1 MDEKMDKQYVIT
13 KDEMHEIWNAGHSM
27 DLDTLYRM
35 VFTLP
40 ALPVAPDVDN
50 HCVCTFDIE
59 DQGHQLEE
67 CDYHKALYARY
78 EKRIGVIRMN
88 YDICLAEL
96 AQEEEEHKQHHTEI
110 DSLRTDITKLEEEQD
125 LHIDLI
131 DADHEKEIDSLRTEN
146 EKYKEAL
153 DDTIEDLTW
162 IGNNA
167 GRDEFVETMAEVHRH
182 ASSRADV
189 AVIARIALTPQ
200 EPDTCNHI
208 KNLILNL
215 RMKLTF
221 SRPQI

>member
-13 KDEMHEIWNAGHSM
+13 KDEMDEIWNAGHSM
-27 DLDTLYRM
+27 DLDTLDRM

-131 DADHEKEIDSLRTEN
+131 DADHEKEIADLRTEL
-146 EKYKEAL
+146 EDWKLQSAEIRQSRKSAL
-153 DDTIEDLTW
+153 DECRQL
-162 IGNNA
+162 
-167 GRDEFVETMAEVHRH
+167 RAEVGSWKRLH
-182 ASSRADV
+182 D
-189 AVIARIALTPQ
+189 
-200 EPDTCNHI
+200 
-208 KNLILNL
+208 
-215 RMKLTF
+215 KL
-221 SRPQI
+221 QKAGDEA